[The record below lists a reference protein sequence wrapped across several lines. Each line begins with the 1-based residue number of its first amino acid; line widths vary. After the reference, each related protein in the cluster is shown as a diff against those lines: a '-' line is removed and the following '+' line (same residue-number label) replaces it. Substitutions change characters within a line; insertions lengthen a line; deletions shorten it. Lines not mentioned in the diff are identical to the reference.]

1 MKSQTNRFEWPA
13 IHLDGVTMQKLLI
26 SMLMVLVA
34 LTFGCGKSDQPG
46 SERSADR
53 TQKEQ
58 PRDKKKQ
65 GQDHSQR
72 SHRQKPGS
80 KSQTKSGTQ
89 DIDVDKLDIPDRMK
103 EAIKSGRIPKERV
116 QQMIAAAQGSKGQ
129 NAGGTA
135 PLVNVEP
142 VSRKDLNSYLV
153 LNGIVEPERKIEIF
167 SRLSAYIKQ
176 IVKEEGAYV
185 KENDVLA
192 LLDDTEIKISYQ
204 QAKIQLEQ
212 ANLSFEEAEKN
223 FIRSQELVKKDL
235 ISEQEY
241 QTTEALHKQRKLD
254 YDSRKESFKNLQLQ
268 LDWTKIRAL
277 SEGYITERL
286 IETGD
291 RVNSNQQVY
300 TIEDFSPLLIRV
312 YVPTSDSIKLK
323 TGMQADVN
331 TEILKGT
338 RFDGIVKLINPRI
351 DVETG
356 TVKVTV
362 EVNDETS
369 RLKPGMF
376 VEVRI
381 VIGVK
386 QGVLVIPRK
395 AILFKQNKT
404 FVFVMDRNQVAQQ
417 EVTLGL
423 IEEDLVEITSGL
435 EEGSVIVVVGVESL
449 KDGQRVEVV
458 Q

>member
-1 MKSQTNRFEWPA
+1 
-13 IHLDGVTMQKLLI
+13 
-26 SMLMVLVA
+26 MLMVLVA
-34 LTFGCGKSDQPG
+34 LTYGCGKSDQPG

-58 PRDKKKQ
+58 PRDKKNQ

-72 SHRQKPGS
+72 SPGQKPGS
-80 KSQTKSGTQ
+80 KSQTKSGEQ
-89 DIDVDKLDIPDRMK
+89 EIDVDKLDIPDRMK
-103 EAIKSGRIPKERV
+103 EAIKSGRIPKERI
-116 QQMIAAAQGSKGQ
+116 QQMIAAAQGNKGR
-129 NAGGTA
+129 NEGGTA
-135 PLVNVEP
+135 PLVNVGL

-167 SRLSAYIKQ
+167 SRLSAYIKK
-176 IVKEEGAYV
+176 IVREEGAYV
-185 KENDVLA
+185 KKNDVLA
-192 LLDDTEIKISYQ
+192 LLDDTEIKISYK
-204 QAKIQLEQ
+204 QASIQLEQ
-212 ANLSFEEAEKN
+212 AKLIFEEAENN

-241 QTTEALHKQRKLD
+241 QATEALHKQRKLD
-254 YDSRKESFKNLQLQ
+254 HDNRLENFKNLQLQ
-268 LDWTKIRAL
+268 MNWTKIRAL

-312 YVPTSDSIKLK
+312 FVPTSDSIKLK
-323 TGMQADVN
+323 TGMLAEVH
-331 TEILKGT
+331 TEILKGSS
-338 RFDGIVKLINPRI
+338 FNGKIKLINPRI

-362 EVNDETS
+362 EIFDES
-369 RLKPGMF
+369 LKLKPGMF

-386 QGVLVIPRK
+386 EGVLVIPRK

-404 FVFVMDRNQVAQQ
+404 FVFVMDRRSQVAQQ

-423 IEEDLVEITSGL
+423 MEEDLVEITSGL
-435 EEGSVIVVVGVESL
+435 KEGNVIVVVGVESL